1 MLRLET
7 RGDFSFFGVVSMLVA
22 LMGVLLLLFPT
33 QPLPEAPDAYRP
45 VQGVLHAFRDAGGYR
60 GARVEFELVGDPD
73 RYVSAS
79 PPTRES
85 TRGWQAGR
93 TSFGFFV
100 LAAPTGAQD
109 EPGRR
114 VVHGLTIDGQELK
127 SLRDDIAHHNSG
139 VSPWLPVMP
148 LALGLVGLVLSVT
161 GWRRTRAAA
170 LPPAAPPRTR
180 KADRRKRI
188 GRGRR

>member
-1 MLRLET
+1 MFRLET
-7 RGDFSFFGVVSMLVA
+7 RGDFTFFGVVSMLVA
-22 LMGVLLLLFPT
+22 LLGVLFLLFPA

-45 VQGVLHAFRDAGGYR
+45 VQGVLHAFKDVGGYR
-60 GARVEFELVGDPD
+60 GARVEFELVSDPE

-79 PPTRES
+79 PPTRAS
-85 TRGWQAGR
+85 ARRWQAGR
-93 TSFGFFV
+93 TSFEFFV
-100 LAAPTGAQD
+100 LAAPTGTQD

-139 VSPWLPVMP
+139 VSSWLPVMP
-148 LALGLVGLVLSVT
+148 LALGLGGLVLSVT

-170 LPPAAPPRTR
+170 LPPAASPRTR
-180 KADRRKRI
+180 KSDRRTRKR
-188 GRGRR
+188 RGRH